1 MSINVEEKGFLFE
14 ESIDSADHIISRII
28 NAEESRQIEK
38 LIMIPSESAAPTAVR
53 QAMGSV
59 LSNIYAEGYPSLDTL
74 AEDESLLGD
83 LDYQLARFHRLG
95 DRRYYQGTEMA
106 NLVEALAI
114 RRVREL
120 FANERAGF
128 GDILANVQPLSGA
141 PANNAIYN
149 ALLEHGD
156 TMMGMNLAHG
166 GHLTHGSPVNRS
178 GKNYRVVSYSVNEET
193 GRLDLEQVARLAR
206 ESRPKL
212 IVAGASA
219 YPWEINWVR
228 LREIADSLP
237 EKCYLVADIS
247 HTAGLVVADLFPNPV
262 GVVDV
267 TSATT
272 HKTMIGPRAAII
284 LTTDESLARRIDR
297 AVFPGEQGGPHMN
310 TIAAM
315 AVAFGI
321 AKTEKFRELQ
331 RSIVANAERLAH
343 ELAAR
348 GLTIAYGG
356 TNTHLC
362 LVDCRLLRNE
372 DGEGLDGNV
381 AARFLEQ
388 VGIVCNGNTIYGDT
402 RPRFPGAIRL
412 GTPWLSQR
420 GFGGDDM
427 AEVADIIATVLFAV
441 RPYSYTVG
449 KSRRPAGKIDSE
461 VLSKCR
467 QRVREL
473 IRVNAAGPQPATA
486 TASVVERQ
494 RGTEPVLAQITGP
507 RALSFI
513 SQASDVETKNWE
525 IGSWKP
531 AAIRRVD
538 GSVFSR
544 SAIAW
549 MGRDRHGREEIRLL
563 LPADLADE
571 AIQWLRDL
579 SSGIVDL
586 GHDSPVRS
594 LDGPVTVRELRKA
607 SIDPEAQ
614 GLLSIED
621 YEPRFTASRTY
632 FVGQRALGWA
642 GSATE
647 SVGWSE

>member
-1 MSINVEEKGFLFE
+1 MSITVGEKGFLFE
-14 ESIDSADHIISRII
+14 EPIDSTDPIVSRVIQ
-28 NAEESRQIEK
+28 AEEHRQIEK
-38 LIMIPSESAAPTAVR
+38 LIMIPSESVAPAAVR

-59 LSNIYAEGYPSLDTL
+59 LSNIYAEGYPSLEVL

-83 LDYQLARFHRLG
+83 LEHQIARFHRLG

-106 NLVEALAI
+106 NLVESLAI
-114 RRVREL
+114 RRVRQL
-120 FANERAGF
+120 FTNERAGF
-128 GDILANVQPLSGA
+128 DEIFANVQPLSGA
-141 PANNAIYN
+141 PANNAIYS
-149 ALLEHGD
+149 ALLQHGD

-178 GKNYRVVSYSVNEET
+178 GKNYQVVSYSVSEET
-193 GRLDLEQVARLAR
+193 GRLDYGQVEQLAR
-206 ESRPKL
+206 ENQPKL

-219 YPWEINWVR
+219 YPWEIDWMR
-228 LREIADSLP
+228 LRGIADSLP

-247 HTAGLVVADLFPNPV
+247 HTAGLVVAGLFPNPV
-262 GVVDV
+262 GIVDI

-272 HKTMIGPRAAII
+272 HKTMIGPRGAII
-284 LTTDESLARRIDR
+284 LSTDESLARRIDR

-321 AKTEKFRELQ
+321 AQTEKFRELQ
-331 RSIVANAERLAH
+331 RQIVANAERLAN
-343 ELAAR
+343 ELSAR

-362 LVDCRLLRNE
+362 LVDCRALKGD
-372 DGEGLDGNV
+372 DGEHLDGNV

-427 AEVADIIATVLFAV
+427 AEIADIIAIVLFAI
-441 RPYSYTVG
+441 RPYSYAVG
-449 KSRRPAGKIDSE
+449 KSRRPAGKIDPV
-461 VLSKCR
+461 VLNECR
-467 QRVREL
+467 RRVREL
-473 IRVNAAGPQPATA
+473 ISVKAAGPQPT
-486 TASVVERQ
+486 TSVGDTR
-494 RGTEPVLAQITGP
+494 RRHKEPVLVEVIGAKA
-507 RALSFI
+507 RSFI
-513 SQASDVETKNWE
+513 SQASDVATENLHVGRWQ
-525 IGSWKP
+525 P

-538 GSVFSR
+538 GSTLSK
-544 SAIAW
+544 SAVAW
-549 MGRDRHGREEIRLL
+549 MGQDDHKRDEVRLL
-563 LPADLADE
+563 LPADRADE

-586 GHDSPVRS
+586 GQDSPIDL
-594 LDGPVTVRELRKA
+594 LDGPVTVRELSKTP
-607 SIDPEAQ
+607 IDQVAK
-614 GLLSIED
+614 GLLANQENERQIT
-621 YEPRFTASRTY
+621 PSRTY
-632 FVGQRALGWA
+632 FVGQSAPGLG
-642 GSATE
+642 GSAPE
-647 SVGWSE
+647 SAGRPG

>member
-1 MSINVEEKGFLFE
+1 MSITVGETGFLFD
-14 ESIDSADHIISRII
+14 ESIDSADPIISRII
-28 NAEESRQIEK
+28 RAEENRQIDK
-38 LIMIPSESAAPTAVR
+38 LIMIPSESMAPTAVR

-83 LDYQLARFHRLG
+83 LEHQIARFHRQG

-114 RRVREL
+114 RRIREL
-120 FANERAGF
+120 FANDQAGLDEIF
-128 GDILANVQPLSGA
+128 ANVQPLSGA
-141 PANNAIYN
+141 PANNAIYS

-156 TMMGMNLAHG
+156 TLMGMNLAHG

-193 GRLDLEQVARLAR
+193 GRLDFEQIARLAR
-206 ESRPKL
+206 ENCPKL

-219 YPWEINWVR
+219 YPWEIDWAR

-247 HTAGLVVADLFPNPV
+247 HTAGLVAAGLFPNPV
-262 GVVDV
+262 GIVDV

-272 HKTMIGPRAAII
+272 HKTMIGPRGAII
-284 LTTDESLARRIDR
+284 LTTDEALARRIDR

-321 AKTEKFRELQ
+321 AKTERFRALQ
-331 RSIVANAERLAH
+331 HQIVANAVRLAN

-362 LVDCRLLRNE
+362 LVDCRALRSE
-372 DGEGLDGNV
+372 DGKGLDGNV

-420 GFGGDDM
+420 GFDEDDM
-427 AEVADIIATVLFAV
+427 AEIADIIATVLFAV

-449 KSRRPAGKIDSE
+449 KSLRPAGNIDPV
-461 VLSKCR
+461 VLNKCR
-467 QRVREL
+467 QRVGDL
-473 IRVNAAGPQPATA
+473 ISSKAAGPKRANVLGDA
-486 TASVVERQ
+486 R
-494 RGTEPVLAQITGP
+494 RGRDEPVLVEVVGLKA
-507 RALSFI
+507 RSFI
-513 SQASDVETKNWE
+513 SQATDVSVDQWE
-525 IGSWKP
+525 VGHWRP
-531 AAIRRVD
+531 AAVRRVD
-538 GSVFSR
+538 GSVLSK
-544 SAIAW
+544 SAVGW
-549 MGRDRHGREEIRLL
+549 VGRDEYGREEVRLL
-563 LPADLADE
+563 LPADRADA

-579 SSGIVDL
+579 SCGIVDL
-586 GHDSPVRS
+586 GQDSPVRA
-594 LDGPVTVRELRKA
+594 LDGPVTVRELSGTA
-607 SIDPEAQ
+607 VDPGAR
-614 GLLSIED
+614 GLLAGGDIECQVA
-621 YEPRFTASRTY
+621 ASRSY
-632 FVGQRALGWA
+632 FVGQPALNRAGA
-642 GSATE
+642 APE
-647 SVGWSE
+647 

>member
-1 MSINVEEKGFLFE
+1 MSLTVGEKGFLFD
-14 ESIDSADHIISRII
+14 ESIDSADPIISRII
-28 NAEESRQIEK
+28 RAEEHRQIEK
-38 LIMIPSESAAPTAVR
+38 LIMIPSESMAPTAVR

-59 LSNIYAEGYPSLDTL
+59 LSNIYAEGYPSLDAL

-83 LDYQLARFHRLG
+83 LEHQLAQFHRLG

-114 RRVREL
+114 RRVRQL
-120 FANERAGF
+120 FANDQAGF
-128 GDILANVQPLSGA
+128 DEIFANVQPLSGA
-141 PANNAIYN
+141 PANNAIYS
-149 ALLEHGD
+149 ALLQHGD

-178 GKNYRVVSYSVNEET
+178 GKNYRVVSYNVNEET
-193 GRLDLEQVARLAR
+193 GRLDFEQVERLAR
-206 ESRPKL
+206 ENRPKL

-219 YPWEINWVR
+219 YPWEIDWAR

-247 HTAGLVVADLFPNPV
+247 HTAGLVVAGLFPNPV
-262 GVVDV
+262 GIVDV

-272 HKTMIGPRAAII
+272 HKTMIGPRSAII
-284 LTTDESLARRIDR
+284 LTTDQSLARRIDR

-321 AKTEKFRELQ
+321 AQTEKFRELQ
-331 RSIVANAERLAH
+331 HQIVANAVRLAN

-362 LVDCRLLRNE
+362 LVDCRVLTSEN
-372 DGEGLDGNV
+372 GERLDGNV

-420 GFGGDDM
+420 GFGEDDM
-427 AEVADIIATVLFAV
+427 AEIADIIVTVLLAV
-441 RPYSYTVG
+441 RPYSYIVG
-449 KSRRPAGKIDSE
+449 KSRRPAGKIDPV
-461 VLSKCR
+461 VLNGCR
-467 QRVREL
+467 LRVREL
-473 IRVNAAGPQPATA
+473 IRSKAAGPQPT
-486 TASVVERQ
+486 TILGDTRQ
-494 RGTEPVLAQITGP
+494 RGPEPVLVEVIGS
-507 RALSFI
+507 RARSFI
-513 SQASDVETKNWE
+513 SQASDVAAENWQV
-525 IGSWKP
+525 GRWQP
-531 AAIRRVD
+531 ATIRRVD
-538 GSVFSR
+538 GSVLTK

-549 MGRDRHGREEIRLL
+549 MGRDNHDREEVWLL
-563 LPADLADE
+563 LPADRAD
-571 AIQWLRDL
+571 AALQWLRDL
-579 SSGIVDL
+579 SSGIVEL
-586 GHDSPVRS
+586 EPDSPIDL
-594 LDGPVTVRELRKA
+594 LDGPVVVRELSA
-607 SIDPEAQ
+607 TPIDDAAI
-614 GLLSIED
+614 GLLTGED
-621 YEPRFTASRTY
+621 DASQMSASRTY
-632 FVGQRALGWA
+632 FVGQTALRRA
-642 GSATE
+642 GSAPE
-647 SVGWSE
+647 SAGRPE